1 MPEHISHAVFHL
13 LPLPT
18 CGCARIYAR
27 QRIIFATLAVKS
39 FAKHMLFLGAGVFL
53 FLVGAREDG
62 INDGI
67 HSPVSNLSSSLSVS
81 ALVPMKLFKN
91 VRL

>member
-1 MPEHISHAVFHL
+1 
-13 LPLPT
+13 
-18 CGCARIYAR
+18 
-27 QRIIFATLAVKS
+27 
-39 FAKHMLFLGAGVFL
+39 MLFLGAGVFL

-67 HSPVSNLSSSLSVS
+67 HSPVSNLSFSLSVS

-91 VRL
+91 VSMYITFVSFADTLPFYSFCSLLPCIGHQQS